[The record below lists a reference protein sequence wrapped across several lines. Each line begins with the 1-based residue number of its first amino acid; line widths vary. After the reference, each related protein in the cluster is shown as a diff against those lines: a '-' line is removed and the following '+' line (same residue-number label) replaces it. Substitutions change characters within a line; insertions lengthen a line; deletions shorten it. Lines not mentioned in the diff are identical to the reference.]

1 LVVLI
6 LGCHRWLDDKNQG
19 TAITCQMKI
28 DGPLVLVT
36 CQDEKQQV
44 ELLKRFRQK
53 ARVWFL
59 AQKAD
64 LSLVD
69 VQAV

>member
-28 DGPLVLVT
+28 DGPLAWIPT
-36 CQDEKQQV
+36 G
-44 ELLKRFRQK
+44 
-53 ARVWFL
+53 
-59 AQKAD
+59 
-64 LSLVD
+64 SN
-69 VQAV
+69 